1 MLYISLYLVDA
12 PVVDGV
18 DVAVG
23 LLLGARV
30 VVGVAAA
37 LPAALVAAVLQHP
50 AQTPTPPA
58 EHLNRHKMAIFIST
72 DL

>member
-1 MLYISLYLVDA
+1 MYA

-30 VVGVAAA
+30 HDDGGGGPGGAA
-37 LPAALVAAVLQHP
+37 LPAVLVAAVL
-50 AQTPTPPA
+50 
-58 EHLNRHKMAIFIST
+58 EHAGQGPGAAAK
-72 DL
+72 DLRDIEELGIYQD